1 MTMSYAPCFDYSRV
15 SNPRFTPKAAHW
27 FNPLN
32 DTRWDTFLLRHR
44 RASLF
49 HTTPWLRAL
58 QKTYGYDAIA
68 CSTSDPDDELG
79 NAIVL
84 CRVKSWLT
92 GDRLVSLPFSDHCEP
107 LVDSREDADVLAAGL
122 EDEVRR
128 GGLNYVEIRP
138 LRRFDL
144 KVAFPRTTITYA
156 FHKLDLRRNL
166 EVIFQRLHKSSTQR
180 KVRRAEREGLWYS
193 EGTSSEF
200 LEQFYRLFE
209 LTRRR
214 HRLPPQPKAWF
225 ANLVDCFGNALKI
238 RLASFDGL
246 PVAAIMTV
254 AYKDTLAYKY
264 GCSDS
269 QYNNLGSMH
278 LLLWHAIQEA
288 HSDGLHFLDFGR
300 TDAGQDGLVTFKN
313 RWGASQ
319 SILTYSR
326 YGNSKRS
333 THAFDLSATRWKA
346 KAAKYV
352 LSRLPS
358 SLVSKVGQALYR
370 HVG

>member
-1 MTMSYAPCFDYSRV
+1 ML
-15 SNPRFTPKAAHW
+15 K
-27 FNPLN
+27 
-32 DTRWDTFLLRHR
+32 HR

-84 CRVKSWLT
+84 CRVRSWLT

-107 LVDSREDADVLAAGL
+107 LVDSREDADVLAASL
-122 EDEVRR
+122 ENEVRR
-128 GGLNYVEIRP
+128 ESLNYVEIRP
-138 LRRFDL
+138 LQRFDL
-144 KVAFPRTTITYA
+144 KVELPRTTITYA
-156 FHKLDLRRNL
+156 FHKLDLRHNL
-166 EVIFQRLHKSSTQR
+166 EAIFQRLHKSSTQR
-180 KVRRAEREGLWYS
+180 KVRRAEREGLRYS

-225 ANLVDCFGNALKI
+225 ANLVNGFGSALKI
-238 RLASFDGL
+238 RLASFDGS

-254 AYKDTLAYKY
+254 GYKDTLAYKY

-352 LSRLPS
+352 LSRLPPH
-358 SLVSKVGQALYR
+358 LVSKVGQTLYR

>member
-1 MTMSYAPCFDYSRV
+1 
-15 SNPRFTPKAAHW
+15 
-27 FNPLN
+27 L
-32 DTRWDTFLLRHR
+32 
-44 RASLF
+44 
-49 HTTPWLRAL
+49 
-58 QKTYGYDAIA
+58 
-68 CSTSDPDDELG
+68 E

-92 GDRLVSLPFSDHCEP
+92 GHRLVSLPFSDHCEP
-107 LVDSREDADVLAAGL
+107 LVDSPEDVDVLASAL

-128 GGLNYVEIRP
+128 EGLNYVEIRP

-144 KVAFPRTTITYA
+144 KLALPRTTITYA
-156 FHKLDLRRNL
+156 FHKLDLRRSL
-166 EVIFQRLHKSSTQR
+166 DVIFQRLHKSSTQR
-180 KVRRAEREGLWYS
+180 KVRRAEREGLRYS
-193 EGTSSEF
+193 EGTSGEF

-225 ANLVDCFGNALKI
+225 ANLVDCFGDALKI
-238 RLASFDGL
+238 RLASLDGL

-254 AYKDTLAYKY
+254 AHKDTLAYKY
-264 GCSDS
+264 GCSDL

-326 YGNSKRS
+326 YGNSRRS

-352 LSRLPS
+352 LSRLPAR
-358 SLVSKVGQALYR
+358 LVSKVGQALYR